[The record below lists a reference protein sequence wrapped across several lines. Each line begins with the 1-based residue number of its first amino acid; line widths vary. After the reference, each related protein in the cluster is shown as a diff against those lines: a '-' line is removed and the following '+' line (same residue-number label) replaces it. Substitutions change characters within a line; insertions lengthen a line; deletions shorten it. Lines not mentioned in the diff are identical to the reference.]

1 VDGYVVDL
9 HMRCF
14 LDMGYSHIAS
24 SECVKQI
31 YSKGEKN
38 NFDAY
43 KCSCNRFIH
52 PFVWK
57 MNPELKSIPVLNA
70 ILDNAN
76 KKLSNMTFA
85 PLPIINANID
95 SDPQKHSKCVFDI
108 NLVFDSNDLVEICSA
123 HHKAQLIQYIRYIK
137 SCKKQS
143 LPYKCT
149 VCKADLIIPDEVRE
163 YLQLS

>member
-1 VDGYVVDL
+1 
-9 HMRCF
+9 
-14 LDMGYSHIAS
+14 
-24 SECVKQI
+24 
-31 YSKGEKN
+31 
-38 NFDAY
+38 
-43 KCSCNRFIH
+43 
-52 PFVWK
+52 